1 VNRVSILALLLVGAA
16 SCYNPSIRN
25 QGYACDP
32 TEEYSCPV
40 GFRCIDGLCD
50 DGSGGH
56 PRMNPTNGDD
66 MATGSASDDMAMT
79 PGGDD
84 MARSAPADQATASPD
99 MAQAPPDLAHAPPD
113 MAQSCTPLGGSCIN
127 DSDCCSQWC
136 NWSTDRCVK
145 HP

>member
-1 VNRVSILALLLVGAA
+1 VYRAVILALALVG
-16 SCYNPSIRN
+16 CYAPSIRN

-40 GFRCIDGLCD
+40 GYRCIDGLCD

-56 PRMNPTNGDD
+56 PRMDPP
-66 MATGSASDDMAMT
+66 AADDMAMT
-79 PGGDD
+79 TSGDDD
-84 MARSAPADQATASPD
+84 MASKAPADQATAVGADMAQSPPD
-99 MAQAPPDLAHAPPD
+99 MAQAPPD
-113 MAQSCTPLGGSCIN
+113 MAQSCTPLGGACVN